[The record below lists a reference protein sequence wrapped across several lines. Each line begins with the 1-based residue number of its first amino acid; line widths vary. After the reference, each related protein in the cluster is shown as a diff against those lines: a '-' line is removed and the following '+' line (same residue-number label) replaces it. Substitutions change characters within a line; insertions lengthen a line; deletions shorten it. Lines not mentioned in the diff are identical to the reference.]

1 LFGGTN
7 IEKRAYFR
15 HKGLPWLLI
24 APQLIITLVFFIWPA
39 SQALYQSLLE
49 EDPFG
54 LASRFVGLEH
64 FQRLLNDPAY
74 FRVVINT
81 LVFAA
86 IVCGLALLLGLLF
99 AVAANRILF
108 AANTYKTLLVWPYAV
123 APAIAGILWWLIFN
137 PTIGSV
143 GELARF
149 FGFEWNPFLN
159 GNQAMLLLVTAATW
173 KQISY
178 NFLFFLAGLQSIPRS
193 LIEAAAIDGA
203 RPWRRFW
210 TIVFPMLSPVT
221 FFLIVVNMVYAF
233 FDTFGVVHATTEG
246 GPAGATQILVYKV
259 YQDGFIGLD
268 LGGSAAQSVILML
281 IVITLT
287 SIQFRYIE
295 RRVHY

>member
-1 LFGGTN
+1 
-7 IEKRAYFR
+7 
-15 HKGLPWLLI
+15 
-24 APQLIITLVFFIWPA
+24 VFFIWPA
-39 SQALYQSLLE
+39 SQALYQSVLE

-54 LASRFVGLEH
+54 LSSEFVGLAH
-64 FQRLLNDPAY
+64 FERLLNDPAY
-74 FRVVINT
+74 FDVVVNSI
-81 LVFAA
+81 VFAA
-86 IVCGLALLLGLLF
+86 IVSALALLLGLLF
-99 AVAANRILF
+99 AVAANRVLI
-108 AANTYKTLLVWPYAV
+108 AAGAYKTLLIWPYAV

-143 GELARF
+143 GHLAGLL
-149 FGFEWNPFLN
+149 GFDWNPFLN
-159 GNQAMLLLVTAATW
+159 GNQAMLLLVVAATW

-193 LIEAAAIDGA
+193 LVEAAAIDGA

-210 TIVFPMLSPVT
+210 TVVFPMLSPIT

-281 IVITLT
+281 IVIALT
-287 SIQFRYIE
+287 TIQFRYIE
-295 RRVHY
+295 RKVHY